1 MEIDSFREKIKSHYF
16 LLILFKL
23 YTLFFFLL
31 KNLLYAS
38 AQAENK
44 QNFKSTVKKHTQAE
58 SQLRTT
64 LFCPFFFL
72 CVCVCVRVCECVCAC
87 VCVCVCVCVCEKY
100 K

>member
-1 MEIDSFREKIKSHYF
+1 MEMDSFREKIKSHYF

-44 QNFKSTVKKHTQAE
+44 QNFKSTVKAYPGWE
-58 SQLRTT
+58 SVKNDFT
-64 LFCPFFFL
+64 LPIFFVF
-72 CVCVCVRVCECVCAC
+72 VF
-87 VCVCVCVCVCEKY
+87 CVCVCVCEKY